1 MRRFTFFDVI
11 GIVQN
16 EFLPQSQTINQQV
29 YKSDPAAFALPSAW
43 KETRDDVAGQII
55 ICSRRPE
62 HLAVP
67 GCEGHC
73 FTETTSVWCF
83 PFSKLKVIIKGTCF
97 EGVESIKRGVM
108 TECKGIQEESFQQ
121 CIDAWQRKIGKC
133 IRLEGD
139 LLWRGNHVVCYLELK

>member
-29 YKSDPAAFALPSAW
+29 YKSDPAW

-83 PFSKLKVIIKGTCF
+83 PFSKLKVIIKETCF